1 MSDDGLKR
9 MTGAELRDF
18 VEHQMQM
25 SANYQ
30 PVIIKNLIRARGGRL
45 PADALAR
52 ALMLEDPSEVAHSRM
67 ILLRMPRPV
76 LARRGVAHYDR
87 STGEFELLVDFESD
101 DEKDE
106 IVGICERKIAEWNRR
121 EAPRARTASRDVKVF
136 ERARWRCQLCG
147 VPVTVRQLQIDHV
160 VPRSKRDRTD
170 HVLLHGNRI
179 HYEDLQ
185 NLQALCGPCNQGKS
199 NTRSEDYR
207 PSVGWMAET
216 IAYAMRLARFYGFDV
231 DDVLRAASQEFA
243 ADPNLPPD

>member
-1 MSDDGLKR
+1 MSDDGLNR

-18 VEHQMQM
+18 VEHRMQM

-30 PVIIKNLIRARGGRL
+30 PVIIRNLILAHGRL

-52 ALMLEDPSEVAHSRM
+52 ALMLEDPSQVAHAKT

-101 DEKDE
+101 NEKDE
-106 IVGICERKIAEWNRR
+106 IVRICDRKIAEWNRR
-121 EAPRARTASRDVKVF
+121 EAPQERTASRDVKVF
-136 ERARWRCQLCG
+136 ERARRRCELCG
-147 VPVTVRQLQIDHV
+147 VPATVRLLQIDHI

-170 HVLLHGNRI
+170 HVTLHGERI
-179 HYEDLQ
+179 HYEDLK

-207 PSVGWMAET
+207 PSTNWMADT
-216 IAYAMRLARFYGFDV
+216 IAYTMRLAKSYEFDTHEI
-231 DDVLRAASQEFA
+231 LRMANEEFD
-243 ADPNLPPD
+243 ADPNLPRD

>member
-1 MSDDGLKR
+1 MSDDGLNR

-30 PVIIKNLIRARGGRL
+30 PVIIKNLIRAHSGRL
-45 PADALAR
+45 PADTLAR
-52 ALMLEDPSEVAHSRM
+52 ALMLEDPSQVTHTRM

-87 STGEFELLVDFESD
+87 STGEFELVVDFESD

-106 IVGICERKIAEWNRR
+106 IVRICERKIDEWNRR

-136 ERARWRCQLCG
+136 ERARWRCELCG
-147 VPVTVRQLQIDHV
+147 VPAKVRPLQIDHI

-170 HVLLHGNRI
+170 HVMLHGKRI

-199 NTRSEDYR
+199 NSRSEDYR
-207 PSVGWMAET
+207 PSKNWMAET
-216 IAYAMRLARFYGFDV
+216 IAYTMRLAKFYELDTHEI
-231 DDVLRAASQEFA
+231 LRMANQEFD
-243 ADPNLPPD
+243 ADPNLPRD